1 MSITELL
8 LNISKDVV
16 LLLGSIRCQLT
27 IKVNE
32 NFDYN
37 TEVLVSIEG
46 ETYEVT
52 AYELED
58 KTLTLHIDRLYK
70 GNNILNLKIC
80 N

>member
-1 MSITELL
+1 MSIVELL
-8 LNISKDVV
+8 PNISRDVV
-16 LLLGSIRCQLT
+16 LLLGSIRCQLI

-32 NFDYN
+32 KLDYN
-37 TEVLVSIEG
+37 TEVLVQVEG

-52 AYELED
+52 AYELEG
-58 KTLTLHIDRLYK
+58 KTLTLHIDRLHK